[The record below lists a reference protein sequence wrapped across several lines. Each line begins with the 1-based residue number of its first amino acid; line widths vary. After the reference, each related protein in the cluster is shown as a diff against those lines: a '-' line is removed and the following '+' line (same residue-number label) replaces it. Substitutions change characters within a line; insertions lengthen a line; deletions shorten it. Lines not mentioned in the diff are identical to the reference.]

1 MNSLNET
8 ILANLRAE
16 LDLALANHKTMRTA
30 YLQAEIAKLEKLIYA
45 DAKLRIEHG
54 MEPAK

>member
-16 LDLALANHKTMRTA
+16 LDLSIANHKTMRAA
-30 YLQAEIAKLEKLIYA
+30 YLEAEIAKLNKLIEN
-45 DAKLRIEHG
+45 DKRLRDE
-54 MEPAK
+54 ML